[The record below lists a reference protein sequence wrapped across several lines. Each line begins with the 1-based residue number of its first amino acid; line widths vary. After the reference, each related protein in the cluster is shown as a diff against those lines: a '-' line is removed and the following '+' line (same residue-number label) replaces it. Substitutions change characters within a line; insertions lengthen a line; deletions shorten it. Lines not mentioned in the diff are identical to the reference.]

1 MKDDYEYFTESVG
14 EQLFLILMTAVST
27 MIVVGIIL
35 AIALQKGKHMSD
47 KWTAVVE
54 RDEVNEDLGITMTD
68 EQWKNLVYNLD
79 KASYN
84 AIDAIIE
91 DFMFEQKETVL

>member
-1 MKDDYEYFTESVG
+1 MNDDYEYFTESVG
-14 EQLFLILMTAVST
+14 EQLFLILMTALST
-27 MIVVGIIL
+27 MAVVGIIL
-35 AIALQKGKHMSD
+35 AIALQKGRHMSD

-68 EQWKNLVYNLD
+68 EQWKKLVYNLD

-84 AIDAIIE
+84 SIDAIIE
-91 DFMFEQKETVL
+91 EFMYEQEEKVS

>member
-27 MIVVGIIL
+27 MTVVGIIL
-35 AIALQKGKHMSD
+35 AIALQKGKNMSD

-84 AIDAIIE
+84 AIDAVIE
-91 DFMFEQKETVL
+91 ELNYEGSDL

>member
-1 MKDDYEYFTESVG
+1 
-14 EQLFLILMTAVST
+14 
-27 MIVVGIIL
+27 
-35 AIALQKGKHMSD
+35 MSD

-84 AIDAIIE
+84 AIDAVIE
-91 DFMFEQKETVL
+91 ELNYEGSDL